1 LRAGAERQ
9 ASSAHELSTV
19 GKGGKRADSRLG
31 IVVIGRNEGARLEAC
46 LDSVAGRAADVVY
59 VDSGST
65 DNSVVRARDL
75 GAAVVELDPRV
86 PFTAARARNEGFAY
100 LQRLAPAV
108 RYVQFVD
115 GDCQLAKGW
124 LDAGAHFLDG
134 HPEVAAVCGR
144 RRERYPERSV
154 YNLLCDLEWDTP
166 LGEARA
172 CGGDVMMRVTALAAV
187 RGFRSSLIAGE
198 EPELCFRLR
207 AAGWR
212 IWRLDHEMT
221 LHDAAMTRF
230 GQWWRRTVRAGH
242 AFAEGAYLHGA
253 SRERHGVRESLSAWF
268 WAIGLPLAA
277 AAAGVGAGAWALLLL
292 LAYPLQVIRLGLRGQ
307 HSARENWWYAVFLI
321 LAKFPESVGQIK
333 FLVSR
338 LRRSEPRL
346 IEYK

>member
-1 LRAGAERQ
+1 VGREAPSAYGD
-9 ASSAHELSTV
+9 ASV
-19 GKGGKRADSRLG
+19 GRRGKSADSRLG

-46 LDSVAGRAADVVY
+46 LDTVVGRAAAVVY
-59 VDSGST
+59 VDSGSV
-65 DNSVVRARDL
+65 DDSVTRAGDF

-100 LQRLAPAV
+100 LQRFAPAV

-115 GDCQLAKGW
+115 GDCQVAEGW
-124 LDAGAHFLDG
+124 LDAGARYLDG

-144 RRERYPERSV
+144 RRERHPERSV
-154 YNLLCDLEWDTP
+154 YNLLCDIEWDTP
-166 LGEARA
+166 VGEARS

-253 SRERHGVRESLSAWF
+253 SRERHGMRESLSAWF
-268 WAIGLPLAA
+268 WGIGIPLAVA
-277 AAAGVGAGAWALLLL
+277 AASVWAGMWALLVL
-292 LAYPLQVIRLGLRGQ
+292 LAYPLQMIRLGLRGQ
-307 HSARENWWYAVFLI
+307 RSARENWWYAVFLV

-333 FLVSR
+333 FLVSH
-338 LRRSEPRL
+338 LRRIEPRL